1 MTQTIAITNQK
12 GGVGKTTTSINLAAA
27 MAALGKKVLL
37 LDLDPQGSTTVG
49 CGIDKEKL
57 THTAKDVLL
66 QDDAWSNAT
75 IHLNYG
81 FNLIPANADLTV
93 AEIQLLEYDERE
105 FRLKQ
110 AITHSGNSYDYIL
123 IDCPPSLSMLTINA
137 MNAANS
143 VLVPLQCEYYA
154 LEGLSSLMSN
164 IDRIRKLSNPNLVL
178 EGLLRTMYDGRNR
191 LTQDVSLEIT
201 NHFGAKVY
209 TTVIPRNVRLAEA
222 PSHGM
227 PILQYD
233 ESSLGAKAYT
243 SLAEEILANHQDRAE
258 VLATNVALV

>member
-27 MAALGKKVLL
+27 MAALGQKVLL

-57 THTAKDVLL
+57 TYTAKDILL
-66 QDDAWSNAT
+66 QNDIWSSAT
-75 IHLNYG
+75 IHLDYG
-81 FNLIPANADLTV
+81 FDLIPANADLTV

-110 AITHSGNSYDYIL
+110 AIAHSGNNYDFIL

-154 LEGLSSLMSN
+154 LEGLSSLMTN
-164 IDRIRKLSNPNLVL
+164 IDRIRRLSNPNLAL

-191 LTQDVSLEIT
+191 LTQDVSAEVI
-201 NHFGAKVY
+201 NHFGNKVY
-209 TTVIPRNVRLAEA
+209 ETVIPRNVRLAEA

-233 ESSLGAKAYT
+233 QGSLGAKAYT
-243 SLAEEILANHQDRAE
+243 ALAEEILANHQEKVD
-258 VLATNVALV
+258 VLATNVAMA